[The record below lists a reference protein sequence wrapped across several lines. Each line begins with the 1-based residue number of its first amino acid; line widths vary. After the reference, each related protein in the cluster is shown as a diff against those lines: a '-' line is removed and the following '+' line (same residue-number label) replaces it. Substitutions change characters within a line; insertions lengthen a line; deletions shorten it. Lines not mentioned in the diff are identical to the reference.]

1 MSRKVS
7 VVGATGFIGSYLVR
21 HLTNQ
26 HDFEIEEFNSFRP
39 VLENGQLNLGINHA
53 NSVIWAAS
61 QTSPSECTEQL
72 AEQELM
78 HWIDFLDSFQESQD
92 LNHAYIIFL
101 SSGGCIYT
109 DDKSHFDESDASNG
123 VNLYGQLKSKMERA
137 LVRSNINHCILRLAN
152 VYGSNPN
159 LGLGN
164 GVISSWYKNIRE
176 KRRIEVYGSL
186 EHARDYV
193 HIEDV
198 LSAIELC
205 ILREPTG
212 IFNIGS
218 GVTTTLREL
227 IEMFQHNVS
236 EQLEYD
242 LVAARTTDRLTYGLN
257 CEKSLN
263 HFSWQSS
270 KVLNQSITELLNF
283 RF

>member
-1 MSRKVS
+1 MSRKVA

-26 HDFEIEEFNSFRP
+26 QDFEIEEFNSFRP
-39 VLENGQLNLGINHA
+39 VLENGQLNLGIIQA

-61 QTSPSECTEQL
+61 QTGPSECTEKS
-72 AEQELM
+72 AERELTD
-78 HWIDFLDSFQESQD
+78 WIDFLNSFKNSQD
-92 LNHAYIIFL
+92 LNHAFIIFL
-101 SSGGCIYT
+101 SSGGCIYS
-109 DDKSHFDESDASNG
+109 DDKSYFDESDASNG
-123 VNLYGQLKSKMERA
+123 VNLYGQLKNKMERA
-137 LVRSNINHCILRLAN
+137 LVQSNINHCILRLAN

-164 GVISSWYKNIRE
+164 GVISNWYKNIRA
-176 KRRIEVYGSL
+176 KRRIDVYGSL
-186 EHARDYV
+186 ERARDYV

-198 LSAIELC
+198 LIAIEMC
-205 ILREPTG
+205 ILRQPTG

-218 GVTTTLREL
+218 GATTTLKEL
-227 IEMFQHNVS
+227 IEMFQQNMS
-236 EQLEYD
+236 EQLDFD
-242 LVAARTTDRLTYGLN
+242 LVSARTTDRVTYGLN

-270 KVLNQSITELLNF
+270 KDLSQSITELLNF